1 MSNNI
6 PTILLLCM
14 EPQYIKAFE
23 EAVATHWPSLHDK
36 INLEILNSSLS
47 YIAEERKDCRTGT
60 TNKPPKFDL
69 IVSPANSYG
78 LLDGAF
84 DDAIS
89 RTFCSGMGYH
99 YSTLT
104 HAAQDVLYE
113 KWRGFAPPGSC
124 TLVRFPEVLLQEKAM
139 NVFGC
144 RFLGLCP
151 TMRFPENVKW
161 DREVVYEVV
170 WALLCQVEGWNRG
183 QGDEGGDRIERV
195 LMPPMATG
203 VGRVPKER
211 WAAQLVMALK
221 HFVDALEKPERWSRL
236 TWYDLHDEVVE
247 VEKTH

>member
-1 MSNNI
+1 
-6 PTILLLCM
+6 
-14 EPQYIKAFE
+14 
-23 EAVATHWPSLHDK
+23 
-36 INLEILNSSLS
+36 
-47 YIAEERKDCRTGT
+47 
-60 TNKPPKFDL
+60 
-69 IVSPANSYG
+69 
-78 LLDGAF
+78 
-84 DDAIS
+84 
-89 RTFCSGMGYH
+89 
-99 YSTLT
+99 
-104 HAAQDVLYE
+104 
-113 KWRGFAPPGSC
+113 
-124 TLVRFPEVLLQEKAM
+124 M

-183 QGDEGGDRIERV
+183 QGDEGVDRIETV

-221 HFVDALEKPERWSRL
+221 HFVDALEKPDRWRRL

-247 VEKTH
+247 VEKTY